1 MQTTLSRQALSMK
14 PEQIYQGLKDLA
26 DRLGILVSEQ
36 KLSTE
41 SLKVK
46 SGLCKIKGQFVIILD
61 KQLSIYKKSTILATC
76 LSDMPLDA
84 IFVIPAVREY
94 LARHHKQ
101 VLPENIANQKGLWPE
116 DEAPLNGKK

>member
-1 MQTTLSRQALSMK
+1 MK

-26 DRLGILVSEQ
+26 DRLGIVVSEK

-46 SGLCKIKGQFVIILD
+46 SGLCKIRGQFVMILD
-61 KQLSIYKKSTILATC
+61 KQLSIYNKNTILATC

-84 IFVIPAVREY
+84 IFVIPAVREF
-94 LARHHKQ
+94 LARHRKT
-101 VLPENIANQKGLWPE
+101 VLSEGIPGQKILWPE
-116 DEAPLNGKK
+116 DGISPGRQEKY